1 LISGLQQTVGNNL
14 NILINLIV
22 DEILQTLDKFLEQH
36 HEVRQNKQQQEL
48 SLLSDSETTKLI
60 ENDVT
65 APKKELMSSAV
76 DNNSNNAFENKV
88 IAATTVLT
96 TITTSPIQFKPRTY
110 RVIEKQKLKISK
122 MFVKQGEC
130 IIAIGKALEKEQLI
144 DKSEIC
150 TTITHIL
157 QAEIKKGIISRK
169 TIERHCLSEWK
180 KKTRPIGSITATSTV
195 AKTEIDKLS
204 ISSGTTSQTAAITKD
219 QQQSAAITTA
229 ATAVPI
235 EGSSSSNATILDIAS
250 TASLDKINGD
260 TTQSEQKATTICS
273 SGSDGGDN
281 CSPPVTEYHNSM
293 GKLMDGGWLI
303 PLNRSQFFPSK
314 QGMDMC
320 FEQILFQV
328 TKDKYGDY
336 ELKFRMVDMDMS
348 GVDPT
353 EYLSDEYLS
362 KDDAVNETSNS

>member
-1 LISGLQQTVGNNL
+1 
-14 NILINLIV
+14 
-22 DEILQTLDKFLEQH
+22 
-36 HEVRQNKQQQEL
+36 
-48 SLLSDSETTKLI
+48 
-60 ENDVT
+60 
-65 APKKELMSSAV
+65 MSSAV

-180 KKTRPIGSITATSTV
+180 KKTRPVGRITTTSTV
-195 AKTEIDKLS
+195 AKTEIDNLS

-219 QQQSAAITTA
+219 QQQQSAAITTA
-229 ATAVPI
+229 AIAVPI
-235 EGSSSSNATILDIAS
+235 DGSSSSSNATILDTSS

-260 TTQSEQKATTICS
+260 TTQSEQKTMTIGS
-273 SGSDGGDN
+273 SSSAGGDN
-281 CSPPVTEYHNSM
+281 CSLPVTEYDISM

-314 QGMDMC
+314 QAMDMC